1 MWRLA
6 GEHGREVAW
15 RGETR
20 SSSSAC
26 IGKARLMYAV
36 GRHVPTSCTL
46 SNHTCHQPG
55 ALCAGLEELQPE
67 RGLAVLSALLSS
79 CNWALAMP
87 HRVVSPLAADRLMH
101 SRPHLA
107 EALSTLPHIDA
118 ETSPEQHLMPH
129 AYVPAERKHAAAPP
143 ASAAVAADITAQMA
157 ALAAHVIGGPVST
170 TQPLMEVCVTVVHDL
185 HVPPS
190 VHRGLLEPV
199 VQAGLDSLGAIE
211 LRNPIASTFGVSLPA
226 TAAFDHPT
234 LSHMAAYVVT
244 SRRLQAA
251 SPATE
256 QPALPSTEMAHADVS
271 ARLRAVVSSTL
282 KTHVADDQ
290 PLMEVR
296 HLYKTR
302 LQTIARSV

>member
-6 GEHGREVAW
+6 GVHGREVAW

-26 IGKARLMYAV
+26 IDKARLMYAV
-36 GRHVPTSCTL
+36 VRHVPTSCTV
-46 SNHTCHQPG
+46 STNTCHQPD

-79 CNWALAMP
+79 CIWALAMP
-87 HRVVSPLAADRLMH
+87 HRVASPLAADRLMH

-107 EALSTLPHIDA
+107 DALSTLPHTDA
-118 ETSPEQHLMPH
+118 VTSPEQHLVAH
-129 AYVPAERKHAAAPP
+129 AYVPGERKYMAAPP
-143 ASAAVAADITAQMA
+143 ASAAVAADIIAQMA
-157 ALAAHVIGGPVST
+157 ALAGHVMGGPVST
-170 TQPLMEVCVTVVHDL
+170 TQPLMEVCVTVVQDL

-199 VQAGLDSLGAIE
+199 VQAGLDSLGAVE
-211 LRNPIASTFGVSLPA
+211 LRNAIASTFGVSLPA

-244 SRRLQAA
+244 SRQLQAA

-256 QPALPSTEMAHADVS
+256 RPALPSTETAHPDVS

-282 KTHVADDQ
+282 KTHIADDQ

-296 HLYKTR
+296 HSCRPQLR
-302 LQTIARSV
+302 AWSAV